1 MRKVLLT
8 IVIGCLGY
16 ISGNASSVICLDG
29 DDKRTFEEGNIGDVT
44 GGRPLRPPRIP
55 GRVIN
60 EMGIHFT
67 YDPIMSTMSIRIS
80 TDNGPVFVSLRNPYT
95 GESMVSFI
103 DSSTRVLTIF
113 PFTEGP
119 GFWKFS
125 LISVHG
131 GAHLYD
137 FVFII
142 DNGEIS
148 FYEN

>member
-29 DDKRTFEEGNIGDVT
+29 DGKRTFEEGNIRDVT
-44 GGRPLRPPRIP
+44 GGRPLRPPIHKK
-55 GRVIN
+55 VIL

-67 YDPIMSTMSIRIS
+67 YDPIMSTLSIRIS
-80 TDNGPVFVSLRNPYT
+80 PENGPVFVSLRNPYT
-95 GESMVSFI
+95 GESMVSFL
-103 DSSTRVLTIF
+103 DSSTRVLTVF

-119 GFWKFS
+119 GFWQFS

-131 GAHLYD
+131 GVHLYD

-142 DNGEIS
+142 ENGEIS